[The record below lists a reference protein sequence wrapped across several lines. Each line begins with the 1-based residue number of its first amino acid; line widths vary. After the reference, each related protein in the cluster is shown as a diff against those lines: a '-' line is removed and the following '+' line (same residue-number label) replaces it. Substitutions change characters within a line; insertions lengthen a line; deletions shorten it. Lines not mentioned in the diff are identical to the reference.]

1 MTLGKAKTELAYGV
15 SNMEVL
21 LGSPVGVVDVAEDR
35 PPGGVADLVD
45 DGRRGSGH
53 GEPKSQ
59 HQQTLLHAHGRHCAA
74 LPAARSLLSSK
85 SYHTTLTYSLV
96 NEAIYRKQEDS

>member
-1 MTLGKAKTELAYGV
+1 MAALSKRDLIIKMELAYGV
-15 SNMEVL
+15 SDTEVL
-21 LGSPVGVVDVAEDR
+21 LGSPVGVVDVAKDG

-59 HQQTLLHAHGRHCAA
+59 HQQTLLHAHNGRHC
-74 LPAARSLLSSK
+74 
-85 SYHTTLTYSLV
+85 
-96 NEAIYRKQEDS
+96 